1 MTISKKTGVQLIAL
15 VVFIVFAVP
24 IFYLAWYADNMFG
37 AATYFFVYF
46 VTFLLVKQYVKR
58 KYAFELLPSL
68 QIGRHN
74 LNTLSVEGRIA
85 MAVALGCFFAI
96 IVAIVVRE
104 FTGLWEVI
112 GLSRTGAP
120 VSDPYFWVLFAVL
133 FVVGTIIG
141 DTLRQA
147 LQNTRLAF

>member
-1 MTISKKTGVQLIAL
+1 MTVSKKTGVQLMAL

-46 VTFLLVKQYVKR
+46 VAFFLVKRYVKR
-58 KYAFELLPSL
+58 KYAFELLPTL

-74 LNTLSVEGRIA
+74 LNTLSIEGRIA

-96 IVAIVVRE
+96 IIAIVVRE
-104 FTGLWEVI
+104 FSGLWEI
-112 GLSRTGAP
+112 MGLSRTGAP
-120 VSDPYFWVLFAVL
+120 VSDPYFWILFAVL
-133 FVVGTIIG
+133 FVIGAILG
-141 DTLRQA
+141 DTLRKA
-147 LQNTRLAF
+147 LQNTRLSF